1 MLADDRTP
9 RSSGQGRLLTAAA
22 WVLLL
27 LALWVWAYTLTDGE
41 SRPDRSGTGTGA
53 PIARLASEGPRLPPA
68 HDPLEGRPRP
78 ERLDM
83 ESIGLH
89 APIVARGTRDAEAAA
104 GHGADGAPPPDPRAG
119 PVRWDSEGPA
129 PGALGVA
136 VLESRTGKH
145 GGGRPAPGARL
156 YVSREGGTVA
166 EFTVARV
173 WTVTR
178 PGAEDRGEGTGED
191 GTGAR
196 DHAQLRLHL
205 CRDAE
210 SGPGVRGRTCEVRT
224 VVSAYL
230 TGSRPV

>member
-1 MLADDRTP
+1 VLADDRTP

-41 SRPDRSGTGTGA
+41 SRPDRSGTGPGA
-53 PIARLASEGPRLPPA
+53 PIARLASDRPRLPPA
-68 HDPLEGRPRP
+68 HDPLGGRPHP

-89 APIVARGTRDAEAAA
+89 APIVERGTRDAEAAA
-104 GHGADGAPPPDPRAG
+104 GHGADGAPPPDPRSG

-129 PGALGVA
+129 PGAVGEA
-136 VLESRTGKH
+136 VLEGRTGKH
-145 GGGRPAPGARL
+145 GGGRPVPGARL

-173 WTVTR
+173 WTVR
-178 PGAEDRGEGTGED
+178 GHGAGEGGERTGDD
-191 GTGAR
+191 GAGAR
-196 DHAQLRLHL
+196 QHAGLRLHL
-205 CRDAE
+205 CRNAG
-210 SGPGVRGRTCEVRT
+210 SGPAVRGRTCDVRT

-230 TGSRPV
+230 TGSRPA